1 MFPLI
6 EQGLLNMYYILV
18 YLIIILYF
26 VYKQVLMFFYR
37 SVLQSEIYMDW
48 KENKSWY
55 ISLFIV
61 FLICLYYIRGITFI
75 STLFVYLPLIF
86 AIYIFRIRYI
96 KRENLFLFI
105 FGYIILFIVL
115 VAQYIFP
122 IGYYTSQYPYHYNTV
137 TSIKFL
143 VNSLLN
149 ILLPNYSFPTTPLL
163 PYTNFCLNFTIDPL
177 GLIFVALNILLLSLC
192 LYIIIPT
199 HEIEPQIHIYY
210 GLLLCLITL
219 LNIVFLAADILTFFL
234 AFESILIPIILIIGI
249 WGSSNK
255 RQANNYLIFYTSVG
269 AIPILLAIFYL
280 WRQFGAEYLSFSI
293 ISILPFSWNE
303 QFWLWLAF
311 FISFAIKTPIVP
323 VHLWLPKAH
332 VDAPTAGSVI
342 LAGLLLKIGL
352 FGFLRLLIPI
362 LPLATIFF
370 APYVSV
376 FATIGVLY
384 ASAIT
389 LRQVDIKRIIA
400 YSSIAHINIA
410 LVSLC
415 SLNSFSILASIY
427 LMLSHGIIASALFFI
442 VGFLYNRFHQRLVS
456 YYGGLASFI
465 PIFTIFFF
473 YFSLANIAFPITSG
487 FIGEFFCLAGIM
499 SANTSLAIVNATS
512 ILFTT
517 TYSILLFGRVCLG
530 NIKSWFALTEN
541 IAMVKEV
548 NKFMVFNFFGK
559 KFSAN
564 NITLPFNEHNKKILF
579 LNTVITLTT
588 VNFNKQTRFFSKG
601 VPPCSSSS
609 ALVLI
614 SKEPVSTKMSSNS
627 PYSTWKILLLPLL
640 SAFYSFY
647 LIYHSRLDIYL
658 YGYEN
663 YTFSIIVFLIIIVL
677 QLLVIKLKI
686 LVSFIELHVL
696 SKILIILSLSVLMY
710 SLGIPIYATY
720 LICITI
726 PLYYQQHFL
735 SNVLYYSKLL
745 LIRFKYSKVE
755 IREAADLYC
764 HEHISQWVNHPA
776 TKNVYHE
783 HINKVFKLLLDGD
796 MAEANRQ
803 ILLFDNLAKDF
814 VEPSY
819 ILIFLKA
826 VIGSIEQHPLLA
838 IVILTGT
845 LLVLTSFGV
854 AQFDQLIV
862 VNRVL
867 LEKVNNLLTINKEL
881 TVIVKV
887 GSEKIAYLINYFI
900 GR

>member
-1 MFPLI
+1 MFHLI
-6 EQGLLNMYYILV
+6 EQSLLNMYYTLIYLSILF
-18 YLIIILYF
+18 YLYF
-26 VYKQVLMFFYR
+26 KKVLMFFYSR
-37 SVLQSEIYMDW
+37 VLQSKIYITW
-48 KENKSWY
+48 RNEENKSWY
-55 ISLFIV
+55 IGLFVV
-61 FLICLYYIRGITFI
+61 FLIYLYYIRSITFM

-96 KRENLFLFI
+96 TRENLFLFI
-105 FGYIILFIVL
+105 FGYIILFIGL
-115 VAQYIFP
+115 VAQYLFP
-122 IGYYTSQYPYHYNTV
+122 IGYSQYRTV
-137 TSIKFL
+137 NGLNFF
-143 VNSLLN
+143 VNDFLN
-149 ILLPNYSFPTTPLL
+149 ILPNYSFPTTPLL

-219 LNIVFLAADILTFFL
+219 LTIVFLAADILTFFL

-530 NIKSWFALTEN
+530 NIKSWLYPSLITEN
-541 IAMVKEV
+541 IAVVKDEY
-548 NKFMVFNFFGK
+548 K
-559 KFSAN
+559 
-564 NITLPFNEHNKKILF
+564 
-579 LNTVITLTT
+579 
-588 VNFNKQTRFFSKG
+588 
-601 VPPCSSSS
+601 SS
-609 ALVLI
+609 
-614 SKEPVSTKMSSNS
+614 
-627 PYSTWKILLLPLL
+627 
-640 SAFYSFY
+640 
-647 LIYHSRLDIYL
+647 
-658 YGYEN
+658 
-663 YTFSIIVFLIIIVL
+663 
-677 QLLVIKLKI
+677 
-686 LVSFIELHVL
+686 
-696 SKILIILSLSVLMY
+696 
-710 SLGIPIYATY
+710 
-720 LICITI
+720 
-726 PLYYQQHFL
+726 
-735 SNVLYYSKLL
+735 
-745 LIRFKYSKVE
+745 
-755 IREAADLYC
+755 
-764 HEHISQWVNHPA
+764 
-776 TKNVYHE
+776 
-783 HINKVFKLLLDGD
+783 
-796 MAEANRQ
+796 
-803 ILLFDNLAKDF
+803 
-814 VEPSY
+814 
-819 ILIFLKA
+819 
-826 VIGSIEQHPLLA
+826 
-838 IVILTGT
+838 
-845 LLVLTSFGV
+845 
-854 AQFDQLIV
+854 
-862 VNRVL
+862 
-867 LEKVNNLLTINKEL
+867 
-881 TVIVKV
+881 
-887 GSEKIAYLINYFI
+887 
-900 GR
+900 